1 MGNDCRLDDVFESKI
16 ERKAGCYRAIGLSIA
31 RPTLERTDVVPP

>member
-1 MGNDCRLDDVFESKI
+1 MGNYCRLNDVFESKI

-31 RPTLERTDVVPP
+31 WPTLGWTDVVPP